1 MAGKE
6 HCVVILKKRA
16 KTCGCA
22 CLSASVVLSV
32 ISAEKVTLIF
42 PGSNLR
48 LNGGNDVTFRLVV
61 LVPAVHDIAVDLY
74 GQR

>member
-6 HCVVILKKRA
+6 HCVVMLKKRA
-16 KTCGCA
+16 KTFGYA
-22 CLSASVVLSV
+22 CLSASVILPA
-32 ISAEKVTLIF
+32 ITAEKVTLIF

-48 LNGGNDVTFRLVV
+48 FNGGDDVTFRLVV

>member
-6 HCVVILKKRA
+6 HCVVMLKKRA

-22 CLSASVVLSV
+22 CLSASLVLPV

-42 PGSNLR
+42 PGSDFR
-48 LNGGNDVTFRLVV
+48 LNGCNYVTFRLVV
-61 LVPAVHDIAVDLY
+61 LVPAVHDVAVDLY

>member
-1 MAGKE
+1 MKE
-6 HCVVILKKRA
+6 YCVVMLKKRA

-22 CLSASVVLSV
+22 CLSASLVLPA
-32 ISAEKVTLIF
+32 ISAERVVLF
-42 PGSNLR
+42 CSCSDFR
-48 LNGGNDVTFRLVV
+48 LNGCDDVTFRLVV

>member
-6 HCVVILKKRA
+6 YCVVMLKKRA
-16 KTCGCA
+16 KTCGYA
-22 CLSASVVLSV
+22 CLSASVILPA

-42 PGSNLR
+42 PGSNFR